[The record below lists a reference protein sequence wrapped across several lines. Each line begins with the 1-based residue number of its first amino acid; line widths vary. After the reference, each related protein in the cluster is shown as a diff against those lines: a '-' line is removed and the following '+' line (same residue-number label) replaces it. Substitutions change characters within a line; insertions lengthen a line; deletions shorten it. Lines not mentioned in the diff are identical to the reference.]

1 MLLTVKKVAELLGVD
16 WRVLRVLHKLGYLKL
31 LHNYYVDVFQ
41 ARALLLD
48 EDVRYAA
55 ETIAREFPKITSDKR
70 RLRTKFAKLLLER
83 RGYIRTSVLAKMFG
97 RSYQWANVVARRK
110 LTTVKVGG
118 RLYVRVG
125 DDRWREFVAEME
137 ERRRTEV

>member
-1 MLLTVKKVAELLGVD
+1 MMLTVKKVSDLLGVD
-16 WRVLRVLHKLGYLKL
+16 WKVLRVLYKLGYLRL
-31 LHNYYVDVFQ
+31 LNNYYVDVFQ

-55 ETIAREFPKITSDKR
+55 ETIVREFPKITNDKR
-70 RLRTKFAKLLLER
+70 RLRTKFTKLLLER
-83 RGYIRTSVLAKMFG
+83 RGYVRTSVLAKMFG
-97 RSYQWANVVARRK
+97 RSYQWANVTARRK

-125 DDRWREFVAEME
+125 DEKWKEFIEELERTGGFWR
-137 ERRRTEV
+137 